1 MYQRE
6 LMLLDDLNQ
15 ITAAVKAQR
24 TEI

>member
-24 TEI
+24 TVI